1 VDIIKRKKIIL
12 IIYTMNNNVN
22 SGKNV
27 MPMKGQISSNGGMF
41 SLMRNIYQSAP
52 KTNPENNTEKRGK
65 NTLYQDHS
73 LYLKQ
78 KKSRAVG
85 KQSYSSPLSFNGNPT
100 NDVKN
105 AKKRMRSAGTVAP
118 PKKGFV

>member
-1 VDIIKRKKIIL
+1 MHLKNLKQYYFIDKFDYSHLINLDKNISLIWRNKNKETPIKTLIELRNFCNKNNRK
-12 IIYTMNNNVN
+12 
-22 SGKNV
+22 
-27 MPMKGQISSNGGMF
+27 
-41 SLMRNIYQSAP
+41 
-52 KTNPENNTEKRGK
+52 
-65 NTLYQDHS
+65 

-78 KKSRAVG
+78 KKAQAVG

>member
-1 VDIIKRKKIIL
+1 
-12 IIYTMNNNVN
+12 
-22 SGKNV
+22 
-27 MPMKGQISSNGGMF
+27 
-41 SLMRNIYQSAP
+41 MRNIYQNAP

-105 AKKRMRSAGTVAP
+105 AKKRMRSAGTVAH